1 MNILMMS
8 NTYLPFVGGVE
19 RSIETF
25 KKEYQRSGH
34 SVLVVT
40 PQLNDKDE
48 NEDDILR
55 VPAIQHFNGTDF
67 SVQLPIPGILSNTL
81 KQFKP
86 DIVHS
91 HHPFMLGDSALRV
104 AAQFRVPLVY
114 TFHTFYERYTHYI
127 PMDSAALKRFVIA
140 LSTGYANLCDRVFAP
155 SLSVAMELRR
165 RGVTSD
171 IDVVPTGIDIE
182 RFSSGDGSLFRSEMD
197 IDPDSF
203 LIGFVSRIAPE
214 KNVEFLIDSIIHFMR
229 NNSNTKF
236 LIIGRGPLESW
247 LWSQFEENKLTNRV
261 YWAGTLEGQR
271 LVDAYHAMDLFVFA
285 SKTETQGL
293 VITEAMAAGIPV
305 VALDGPAVN
314 EIVKD
319 FENGRLIN
327 NQDRDQF
334 CDAISWVKGAGRRIR
349 NELRKKTR
357 ATAEPFSKERC
368 ASRALSIYSQ
378 LLLMDGHHARE
389 LSDSMWL
396 KAKRM
401 IKAELDLIKNMTR
414 ATGAAISD

>member
-48 NEDDILR
+48 NENDILR

-81 KQFKP
+81 KQFRP

-114 TFHTFYERYTHYI
+114 TFHTFYERYTHYV

-165 RGVTSD
+165 RGVVSD

-182 RFSSGDGSLFRSEMD
+182 RFNEGNGPLFRSEMD

-214 KNVEFLIDSIIHFMR
+214 KNVEFLINSIIHFMKD
-229 NNSNTKF
+229 NSDTNF
-236 LIIGRGPLESW
+236 LIIGRGPSEDW
-247 LWSQFEENKLTNRV
+247 LWSQFEENELTDRV

-293 VITEAMAAGIPV
+293 VITEAMAAGLPV

-327 NQDRDQF
+327 TQDRDQF
-334 CDAISWVKGAGRRIR
+334 CDAISWVKGAGRRTR
-349 NELRKKTR
+349 NELRKKAR
-357 ATAEPFSKERC
+357 ATAEPFSKDRC

-378 LLLMDGHHARE
+378 LLLMDGHHTRE

-396 KAKRM
+396 RAKRM

>member
-25 KKEYQRSGH
+25 KKEYEKSGH
-34 SVLVVT
+34 RVLVVT
-40 PQLNDKDE
+40 PQVKEKNE
-48 NEDDILR
+48 NEHDILR

-67 SVQLPIPGILSNTL
+67 SVQLPIPGILSSVL
-81 KQFKP
+81 KHFRP

-91 HHPFMLGDSALRV
+91 HHPFMMGDSALRI

-114 TFHTFYERYTHYI
+114 TFHTYYERYTHYV

-140 LSTGYANLCDRVFAP
+140 LATGYANLCDRVFAP

-165 RGVTSD
+165 RGVITE

-182 RFSSGDGSLFRSEMD
+182 RFSSGNGDLFRSETG
-197 IDPDSF
+197 INSDSF
-203 LIGFVSRIAPE
+203 LVGFVSRIAPE
-214 KNVEFLIDSIIHFMR
+214 KNIEFLIESIIRFMKK
-229 NNSNTKF
+229 NSDTKF
-236 LIIGRGPLESW
+236 LIIGRGPSEEW
-247 LWSQFEENKLTNRV
+247 IRAQFEENKLTDRV

-271 LVDAYHAMDLFVFA
+271 LIDAYHAMNLFIFA
-285 SKTETQGL
+285 SQTETQGL
-293 VITEAMAAGIPV
+293 VITEAMAAGLPV
-305 VALDGPAVN
+305 VALKGPAIN
-314 EIVKD
+314 EIVND

-327 NQDRDQF
+327 TQDCDQF
-334 CDAISWVKGAGRRIR
+334 CNAISWIKEAGKRT
-349 NELRKKTR
+349 RKDLGKNAR
-357 ATAEPFSKERC
+357 VAAKPFPKEIC

-378 LLLMDGHHARE
+378 LLLRDGHHIRE

-396 KAKRM
+396 RAKRM
-401 IKAELDLIKNMTR
+401 INAELDLIRNMTR
-414 ATGAAISD
+414 ATGAAISE